1 MAAADKGKR
10 LRAGRPASLVQV
22 YTAGLRWETE
32 PMVRAWAP
40 TRGAA
45 ITAPLHRLPLECP
58 VDEPPGDHRSLWTAL
73 WQAACLLRPEVS
85 PAQWRTRVRR
95 LARIAGA
102 LIHVEARADALEQR
116 EATQDPRT
124 ALNVRMAEWVR
135 RLLLP
140 SPRTGGSSRPAIS
153 VQERAE
159 LDLDAMERCRREGGV
174 LLVAWRRVH
183 PAKRGDGGWQWRVVA
198 GLEGVEARRAK
209 RASGLQPRSVLLVP
223 QEAEAVWGCGY
234 GLRMD
239 PVASSAVTSS
249 GSGNR
254 WQLRSL
260 YGDWAAVEVLQVLML
275 RRGST

>member
-1 MAAADKGKR
+1 MALPPLQDAV
-10 LRAGRPASLVQV
+10 SS
-22 YTAGLRWETE
+22 TA
-32 PMVRAWAP
+32 
-40 TRGAA
+40 
-45 ITAPLHRLPLECP
+45 LHRLPLACP
-58 VDEPPGDHRSLWTAL
+58 LEEPPGDHHTLWTAL

-102 LIHVEARADALEQR
+102 LTHVEARADAPSR
-116 EATQDPRT
+116 HEATQDPRT
-124 ALNVRMAEWVR
+124 ALDFRMAEWVR

-140 SPRTGGSSRPAIS
+140 STPTPTDSFGSAIS
-153 VQERAE
+153 VLERAE
-159 LDLDAMERCRREGGV
+159 LELDAMERCRREGGV
-174 LLVAWRRVH
+174 MLVAWRRVH

-198 GLEGVEARRAK
+198 GLEGVAARRAK
-209 RASGLQPRSVLLVP
+209 RASGLQPRSVLLAP

-239 PVASSAVTSS
+239 PVASSEVTSS

-260 YGDWAAVEVLQVLML
+260 YGDWAAVEVLQVLIL
-275 RRGST
+275 RRGSA